1 MTIIQQKAGLSGLG
15 DLYLTMP
22 LREVIRG
29 SYLVAEPFITDP
41 TFYRK
46 VVIVL
51 DKDEDGTVGLVINEP
66 SDYIIGEPEGD
77 DELGL
82 PIHDGGPVE
91 PENSF
96 QFLHKSKWIEDSQEL
111 IPGLFWGG
119 NMEAIVKG
127 FTAGKLTKEN
137 LLCYRGYC
145 GWAPGQLESELEKK
159 AWIVAPPNPDFL
171 FMPQPQIW
179 RAILEDLGG
188 SYSWLAKAPV
198 SVDLN

>member
-1 MTIIQQKAGLSGLG
+1 
-15 DLYLTMP
+15 
-22 LREVIRG
+22 
-29 SYLVAEPFITDP
+29 
-41 TFYRK
+41 
-46 VVIVL
+46 
-51 DKDEDGTVGLVINEP
+51 
-66 SDYIIGEPEGD
+66 
-77 DELGL
+77 
-82 PIHDGGPVE
+82 
-91 PENSF
+91 
-96 QFLHKSKWIEDSQEL
+96 
-111 IPGLFWGG
+111 
-119 NMEAIVKG
+119 MEAIVKG

-145 GWAPGQLESELEKK
+145 GWAPGQLEAELEKK